1 MSLSRT
7 LERWGLHPQIGDDEA
22 ALLGYED
29 AVTANRTSARKRY
42 TESAADPAA
51 DGDAP
56 DPPAE
61 DTVSRVGGQRRIL
74 SQDKGLLATVHTH
87 LETARKPIEKLL
99 SSLAVTV
106 RDLAVG
112 VGRAAGALRDAE
124 RDRNRAKERIEVLE
138 RTRGRSLSKRRLPTW
153 LYILAMTVFVAA
165 ELVLNSS
172 ALQIIGENNVVLW
185 ILAFSLVIAMLFI
198 CHAIGEAMREAE
210 EDRRKRKKVWLWLLA
225 VGVILAFLWAIG
237 GIRVAFLEAGGI
249 RTNLMWA
256 LLLQLPVILAAILVA
271 WMHANRYADELD
283 AHAKTVRKARAAL
296 RALEV
301 RQAKVQARHDAAVS
315 GLASDARGYLQ
326 RAATVQEFTGH
337 LLATWGDSY
346 AHTAHD
352 GRHPPLLEVRQ
363 PRWMIRWTEW
373 LDSLND
379 PRRPGATVPLPPAQP
394 PTPGPTSPTPT
405 PPLPGLSVVRDE
417 GDEEEPPERR
427 EAQ

>member
-1 MSLSRT
+1 VPT
-7 LERWGLHPQIGDDEA
+7 LEDNLHRWGLHPQIGEDEA
-22 ALLGYED
+22 ALLGYQD
-29 AVTANRTSARKRY
+29 AVTANRTSARNRD
-42 TESAADPAA
+42 TRHAADPAV

-56 DPPAE
+56 DPSDE
-61 DTVSRVGGQRRIL
+61 DTVPRVGGQRRIL
-74 SQDKGLLATVHTH
+74 AQDLGLLATVHGH

-99 SSLAVTV
+99 SSLTVTL
-106 RDLAVG
+106 RDLAVE

-153 LYILAMTVFVAA
+153 LYIIAMMVFVAA

-185 ILAFSLVIAMLFI
+185 ILAFSLVFAMLFI

-210 EDRRKRKKVWLWLLA
+210 EDRRKRKRVWLWLLA

-249 RTNLMWA
+249 RTNLLWA
-256 LLLQLPVILAAILVA
+256 LLLQLPVILAAIVVA

-283 AHAKTVRKARAAL
+283 AHAKAVRQAHAAL

-301 RQAKVQARHDAAVS
+301 KQAKVQARHDAAVS
-315 GLASDARGYLQ
+315 GLASDARDYLQ

-337 LLATWGDSY
+337 LLATWVDSY
-346 AHTAHD
+346 AHTADD
-352 GRHPPLLEVRQ
+352 GRHPPLLEVR
-363 PRWMIRWTEW
+363 PPTWMIRWTEW

-379 PRRPGATVPLPPAQP
+379 PRRPQAAVPLPQAEP
-394 PTPGPTSPTPT
+394 PTPGPTSPAPT
-405 PPLPGLSVVRDE
+405 PPQPGLAVVRD
-417 GDEEEPPERR
+417 GDEEEPPEQR
-427 EAQ
+427 EAK